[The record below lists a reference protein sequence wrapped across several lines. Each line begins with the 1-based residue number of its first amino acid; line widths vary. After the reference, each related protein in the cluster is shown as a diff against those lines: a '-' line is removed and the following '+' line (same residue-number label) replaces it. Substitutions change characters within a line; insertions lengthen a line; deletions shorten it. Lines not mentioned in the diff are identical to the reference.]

1 MNNISCEI
9 IEDVLPLCA
18 EKIASEATN
27 RMVEEHIETCEKCRE
42 KFQKMKE
49 ATNIVPAD
57 IGTMPMKKLQKKINR
72 KRISGMVLSGLVVLL
87 CSILAVI
94 HLNSPIYFS
103 GSQEA
108 VSLIIEDE
116 DGVKIVFAEE
126 VTGYEVDKSEMD
138 GVVEYSMTCWRTVW
152 DRLLGREMESKNIFE
167 IFEGIEEG
175 DRILFYSPGLE
186 NDEIIYGDDYD
197 NGGRITLP
205 RLVLNYYFVFAVLL
219 LVVGILICVLL
230 RKRDKKYIAA
240 KLTLVPFSYVVAS
253 IMVLMGKG
261 DIYNAQYYFTGI
273 MLVAIVCYLLLY
285 YLLGRLVWKEKVD
298 A

>member
-18 EKIASEATN
+18 ENIASEATN

-42 KFQKMKE
+42 RFQKMKE
-49 ATNIVPAD
+49 ATNIVPTD
-57 IGTMPMKKLQKKINR
+57 IGMMPMKKLQKKINR

-108 VSLIIEDE
+108 VSLIIEGE
-116 DGVKIVFAEE
+116 DGVEVFFVEK
-126 VTGYEVDKSEMD
+126 VTGYDVDKSEID
-138 GVVEYSMTCWRTVW
+138 GNTVYSLTCWRTIW
-152 DRLLGREMESKNIFE
+152 DKLWGRETKTISEVFE
-167 IFEGIEEG
+167 DIEVG
-175 DRILFYSPGLE
+175 DTIVFYGPGLE
-186 NDEIIYGDDYD
+186 IDEVIYGD
-197 NGGRITLP
+197 NSGSGGSITLP
-205 RLVLNYYFVFAVLL
+205 RLVLNYYLIFAILL
-219 LVVGILICVLL
+219 LIAGMLVCVFI
-230 RKRDKKYIAA
+230 RKKDKKYIAA
-240 KLTLVPFSYVVAS
+240 KLTLVPFAYVVAS

-285 YLLGRLVWKEKVD
+285 YLLGRLVWKEK
-298 A
+298 ANA

>member
-1 MNNISCEI
+1 LNNISCEI

-18 EKIASEATN
+18 ENIASEATN

-42 KFQKMKE
+42 RFQKMKE
-49 ATNIVPAD
+49 ATNIVPTD
-57 IGTMPMKKLQKKINR
+57 IGMMPMKKLQKKINR
-72 KRISGMVLSGLVVLL
+72 NRISGMVLSGLVVLL

-108 VSLIIEDE
+108 VSLIIEGE
-116 DGVKIVFAEE
+116 DGVEVFFVEK
-126 VTGYEVDKSEMD
+126 VTGYDVDKSEVN
-138 GVVEYSMTCWRTVW
+138 GVTEYSIICWSTIW
-152 DRLLGREMESKNIFE
+152 DRVLGREMESKNIFE

-186 NDEIIYGDDYD
+186 HDEIIYGDDYD

-205 RLVLNYYFVFAVLL
+205 RLVLNYYFAFAVLL
-219 LVVGILICVLL
+219 LAAGILTCVLL
-230 RKRDKKYIAA
+230 RKKDKKYIAA

-253 IMVLMGKG
+253 IMVLTGKG

-273 MLVAIVCYLLLY
+273 VLVAVVCYLLLY
-285 YLLGRLVWKEKVD
+285 YLLGRWGWKEKV
-298 A
+298 